1 MESAENYLSTTEPA
15 IQHMFMALE
24 MYRQLTPRPS
34 LREYKNDDGVIRLTQ
49 GQAKNYLDAEIDSMS
64 LDIAKSTLCGAIVQV
79 AYSGIKQFSTNTDVP
94 RNCQEYD
101 ISPKSA
107 KAKFCVGRKVHEL
120 PIGLIIYA
128 ARIQYNHWEDGTPS
142 NPTAKSVFRHL
153 LSVRLDD
160 MWHDMVYEL
169 DWPGT
174 RPVTHYVLELEL
186 KWNKYKDYISDMKQ
200 ILK

>member
-15 IQHMFMALE
+15 IQYMFMVLE
-24 MYRQLTPRPS
+24 IYRQLTPRPS
-34 LREYKNDDGVIRLTQ
+34 LRDYKNDDGVIRLTQ
-49 GQAKNYLDAEIDSMS
+49 EQAKNYLGAEIDSMS

-79 AYSGIKQFSTNTDVP
+79 AYSGIKQFSTITDVP
-94 RNCQEYD
+94 KNCQEYN
-101 ISPKSA
+101 IYPNSA
-107 KAKFCVGRKVHEL
+107 KAKFCVGRKVHDL

-169 DWPGT
+169 DWPIR
-174 RPVTHYVLELEL
+174 RPVTNYVFELEL
-186 KWNKYKDYISDMKQ
+186 KWNKYEDYISDMKE